1 MCISPSKYVLSFNT
15 SKYVLSFNIEILDFA
30 TYIDFSYTSFTG
42 IYTGILVKNLSKSEG
57 SSNLGQ
63 TIVQLSVSVW

>member
-30 TYIDFSYTSFTG
+30 TYTNFSYTSFTG
-42 IYTGILVKNLSKSEG
+42 ICILVKNSLKSEG

>member
-30 TYIDFSYTSFTG
+30 TYTNFSYTSFTG
-42 IYTGILVKNLSKSEG
+42 ICNLVKNLSKSEG

>member
-15 SKYVLSFNIEILDFA
+15 SKYVLSLEILDFA
-30 TYIDFSYTSFTG
+30 TYIDFSCTSFTG
-42 IYTGILVKNLSKSEG
+42 ICILVKNSLKSEG